1 MEKNMEKYKTPW
13 IEIVEFESEVVSAS
27 PYCSSG
33 IETVETPEIVI
44 S

>member
-1 MEKNMEKYKTPW
+1 MEKYETPW

-33 IETVETPEIVI
+33 NEAGQTPEIVI

>member
-1 MEKNMEKYKTPW
+1 MEKYETPW

-33 IETVETPEIVI
+33 NEAVEMPEIVI

>member
-1 MEKNMEKYKTPW
+1 MDKYQTPW
-13 IEIVEFESEVVSAS
+13 IDIVEFESEVDSAS